1 MYLVDTNI
9 WLERLLEQERAEEVR
24 EFLEQVTTGQLLIS
38 DFSYHSIGV
47 ILHRLKKLPALEKFT
62 QDVFIDGG
70 VGLVSVRPGEISE
83 LVKAIELYGF
93 DFDDAYQFVAAEKYQ
108 AIIVS
113 FDSDFDR
120 TQRMTPAQIVEQLS
134 QKPD

>member
-9 WLERLLEQERAEEVR
+9 WLERLLEQERAEEVKQ
-24 EFLEQVTTGQLLIS
+24 FLEQVTTDQLLIS

-62 QDVFIDGG
+62 QDVFVDGG
-70 VGLVSVRPGEISE
+70 VGLVSVQPEQMSE
-83 LVKAIELYGF
+83 LIEAIELYGF
-93 DFDDAYQFVAAEKYQ
+93 DFDDAYQFVAAEKFQ

-120 TQRMTPAQIVEQLS
+120 VQRMTPAQIITQMS
-134 QKPD
+134 QEAN